1 MTKRARLQGEL
12 ESLILDALWSA
23 EASASA
29 DKDDISGALTS
40 QQVLEIVSPAGELAL
55 TTILTVLSR
64 LVDKELV
71 TRKQGE
77 GRQLLFSAAQ
87 SRERHTA
94 DLMLKIVAGADNP
107 ALAFS
112 HFASGLSAA
121 DLKALRDS
129 LA

>member
-12 ESLILDALWSA
+12 ESLILDALWVA
-23 EASASA
+23 EAGDA
-29 DKDDISGALTS
+29 DGKSGGALTS
-40 QQVLEIVSPAGELAL
+40 QQVLEIVSPDGELAL

-71 TRKQGE
+71 TRKPGA
-77 GRQLLFSAAQ
+77 GRQLLFCAAQ

>member
-12 ESLILDALWSA
+12 ESLVLDALWGA
-23 EASASA
+23 EVG
-29 DKDDISGALTS
+29 DGALTS
-40 QQVLEIVSPAGELAL
+40 QQVLEIVSPDGELAL

-71 TRKQGE
+71 VRKPGE
-77 GRQLLFSAAQ
+77 SRQLLFSAAQ
-87 SRERHTA
+87 SRELHTA
-94 DLMLKIVAGADNP
+94 DLMLKIVAGTDNP

>member
-12 ESLILDALWSA
+12 ESLVLNALWN
-23 EASASA
+23 A
-29 DKDDISGALTS
+29 DEPLTS
-40 QQVLEIVSPAGELAL
+40 QQVLEIASPAGELAL

-71 TRKQGE
+71 SRKPGE

-94 DLMLKIVAGADNP
+94 DLMLKIVSGSENP

>member
-23 EASASA
+23 DAT
-29 DKDDISGALTS
+29 LTS
-40 QQVLEIVSPAGELAL
+40 QQILEIVSPQDELAL

-77 GRQLLFSAAQ
+77 GRQLLFSPAQ

-112 HFASGLSAA
+112 HFASGLSPA

>member
-12 ESLILDALWSA
+12 ESLVLDALWAA
-23 EASASA
+23 EA
-29 DKDDISGALTS
+29 GEEALTS
-40 QQVLEIVSPAGELAL
+40 QQVLEIVSPDGELAL

-71 TRKQGE
+71 TRKPGE
-77 GRQLLFSAAQ
+77 GRQLSFSAAQ

-121 DLKALRDS
+121 DLKAPRDS

>member
-12 ESLILDALWSA
+12 ESLILDALWDA
-23 EASASA
+23 EA
-29 DKDDISGALTS
+29 ALTS
-40 QQVLEIVSPAGELAL
+40 QQVLDIVSPKGELAL

-64 LVDKELV
+64 LTEKELV

>member
-29 DKDDISGALTS
+29 GAGDNSGALTS

-64 LVDKELV
+64 LTDKELV

>member
-1 MTKRARLQGEL
+1 MTKRARQQGEL
-12 ESLILDALWSA
+12 ESLILDALWGA
-23 EASASA
+23 EAGESTA
-29 DKDDISGALTS
+29 ALTS
-40 QQVLEIVSPAGELAL
+40 QQVLEIVSPDGELAL

-112 HFASGLSAA
+112 HFASAA

>member
-1 MTKRARLQGEL
+1 MTKRARQQGEL
-12 ESLILDALWSA
+12 ESLILDALWGA
-23 EASASA
+23 EAGESSA
-29 DKDDISGALTS
+29 ALTS
-40 QQVLEIVSPAGELAL
+40 QQVLEIVSPDGELAL

>member
-1 MTKRARLQGEL
+1 MTKRSRLQGEL
-12 ESLILDALWSA
+12 ESLILDALWGA
-23 EASASA
+23 EATPAEAGPTGS
-29 DKDDISGALTS
+29 LTS
-40 QQVLEIVSPAGELAL
+40 QQILDTVSPDGELAL

-77 GRQLLFSAAQ
+77 GRQLLFSPAQ

-112 HFASGLSAA
+112 HFASGLSPA

>member
-12 ESLILDALWSA
+12 ESLILDALWGA
-23 EASASA
+23 EAEYAA
-29 DKDDISGALTS
+29 EKLGGALTS

-71 TRKQGE
+71 TRKPGE

>member
-12 ESLILDALWSA
+12 ESLVLDALWAA
-23 EASASA
+23 EAG
-29 DKDDISGALTS
+29 DGALTS
-40 QQVLEIVSPAGELAL
+40 QQVLEIVSPDGELAL

-71 TRKQGE
+71 VRKPGE
-77 GRQLLFSAAQ
+77 GRQLLFTAAQ
-87 SRERHTA
+87 SRARHTA
-94 DLMLKIVAGADNP
+94 DLMLKIVTDAENP